1 MDQGIPLLSR
11 RAQHRRRADRS
22 ELRGLVAAHLV
33 ERGAPLLVHRRPAG
47 LGVERLRPV
56 DGDLARFEGV
66 AVVGDRPGRL
76 ELRLELRRAGVGAP
90 VCDRLLA
97 PQRAKSGESPRRS
110 GDPREK
116 ALHRADATL
125 AAASCLVTAPSIPER
140 RKQSGPIQTMGS
152 RREEV
157 SGLVTTY
164 EILLMLDPEL
174 AEERQD
180 DLIARVRQLVE
191 TSGGTWRSHDAW
203 GRRRLAYE
211 IQKKQEGV
219 YHLLVFEASSET
231 LDEITRVLKIDDT
244 VMRYLATKHLEGSS
258 TRAPRDETPVPAP
271 APREEAPPLAAEP
284 ETAAEDV
291 EAEPE
296 DELESEPAAVSATPS
311 DEG

>member
-1 MDQGIPLLSR
+1 M
-11 RAQHRRRADRS
+11 H
-22 ELRGLVAAHLV
+22 LRTPGLQVL
-33 ERGAPLLVHRRPAG
+33 
-47 LGVERLRPV
+47 RLRPPFS
-56 DGDLARFEGV
+56 DLARIEGV
-66 AVVGDRPGRL
+66 AVVADRAGLL
-76 ELRLELRRAGVGAP
+76 ELRLELRRAGVGAARVGDGSP
-90 VCDRLLA
+90 A
-97 PQRAKSGESPRRS
+97 PHRAVRGESSRQAD
-110 GDPREK
+110 DPREK

-140 RKQSGPIQTMGS
+140 RKQSGPTQTMGS

-211 IQKKQEGV
+211 IHKKQEGV
-219 YHLLVFEASSET
+219 YHLLVFESSGET
-231 LDEITRVLKIDDT
+231 LDEITRVLKIDDS
-244 VMRYLATKHLEGSS
+244 VMRHLATKHLEGSS

-271 APREEAPPLAAEP
+271 APREEAPPPAAEP
-284 ETAAEDV
+284 EAAAEDV
-291 EAEPE
+291 EAEPELE

-311 DEG
+311 DED